1 MAGSLLE
8 VQLTNRI
15 TAYGLKLVRLGAEQL
30 ADAANK
36 KSTTPEDTGRL
47 KTGITSPG
55 ASGSTVIS
63 TTISST
69 AKNAGFDYPA
79 FIDKV
84 TYIKPTRAKF
94 LHFFYRGQEVFSKGF
109 PNRHTGWWGKA
120 INQAEWSKALSKA
133 KSKAGRW

>member
-1 MAGSLLE
+1 MSSLLE

-15 TAYGLKLVRLGAEQL
+15 TAYGMKLVRLGAEQL
-30 ADAANK
+30 AETANK

-47 KTGITSPG
+47 KAGLSSPG
-55 ASGSTVIS
+55 VSGGTVIS

-84 TYIKPTRAKF
+84 PYIKPTRAKF

-109 PNRHTGWWGKA
+109 ANRHMGWWAKA

-133 KSKAGRW
+133 KSRAGRW